1 MTRSKKTPTVH
12 KPPFD
17 EESTLR
23 FAEMG
28 PRKSAG
34 APVAGKES
42 GTTPIREETPATGKE
57 SKPDRHPVTLLLKA
71 DTITTLQHEAARK
84 GKAVDQIIDK
94 LVAKHLARQK

>member
-1 MTRSKKTPTVH
+1 MTRSKKTPSVH

-28 PRKSAG
+28 PG

-42 GTTPIREETPATGKE
+42 GTTPIREETPTTGKE
-57 SKPDRHPVTLLLKA
+57 SKPDRHPITLLLKV

-84 GKAVDQIIDK
+84 GKAVDQILDK